1 MKVVFDTNIFIS
13 AIVIPGGQAEKAISN
28 MVEGMDTLLI
38 SKPIIN
44 EVLSVLS
51 RKFSQDSEAV
61 SRVAV
66 YLSEL
71 AIIVHPKKAVHVL
84 KDEPDNRIL
93 ECAISGKADVIVT
106 GDKEMLELDEYSGI
120 KIISLREYL
129 EERGYF
135 EKR

>member
-13 AIVIPGGQAEKAISN
+13 ALVIPGVQAEKAIN
-28 MVEGMDTLLI
+28 RIADGIDTLLI

-51 RKFSQDSEAV
+51 RKFSHDAEAI

-66 YLSEL
+66 YLAEL
-71 AIIVHPKKAVHVL
+71 AIIVHPKKTVHIL
-84 KDEPDNRIL
+84 KDESDNRIL

-106 GDKEMLELDEYSGI
+106 GNKEMLELDDYIGI
-120 KIISLREYL
+120 KIISLKEYL
-129 EERGYF
+129 VDRG
-135 EKR
+135 

>member
-13 AIVIPGGQAEKAISN
+13 AFIFPGSQAEKAIRR
-28 MVEGMDTLLI
+28 VAEGIDILLI

-51 RKFSQDSEAV
+51 RKFNQDAEAI

-84 KDEPDNRIL
+84 KDESDNRIL

-106 GDKEMLELDEYSGI
+106 GDKEMLELNEYLGI

-129 EERGYF
+129 LERG
-135 EKR
+135 